1 MSITHR
7 KPWRPKKAPAS
18 THAGATEPGA
28 ARAAESPPPTPPPAS
43 LLTRPLGLEGWAH
56 LEPVVLAALASGDP
70 LLLIGRHGTAKSFLL
85 ERLAESLSLEFRFYN
100 ASLVNYDDLVG
111 IPVPDEAQTSLRYI
125 STPSSIWEAEVV
137 FIDEISRAR
146 PELQN
151 KLFPIIHERRV
162 QGIRLEK
169 LRYRWAAMN
178 PPPDEDADDEPAYHG
193 AEPLDPALADRFAF
207 LIEVPGWDT
216 LTAEAK
222 KAVLIDQFRGRHE
235 FPVAVPELVAKT
247 RRLLDALSQ
256 SPPEKLA
263 EYLIA
268 LAPLAAK
275 AGHELSTRRVTTLL
289 RSILAIQAA
298 RTILAGAASK
308 PCPGWEDA
316 AWLAFRHGLPGIA
329 HGIKT
334 NHAALLAAH
343 RQAWNLCGLDA
354 SDPWRQIL
362 SVPDPIDRLA
372 LAVRLGPA
380 IDAVDLAGLLTSA
393 FAAQPDKAR
402 RRSLALVA
410 YLALRDRHELPAIAV
425 ETLATEAREA
435 LTPGSRN
442 LQVHG
447 SALDACR
454 KVAST
459 CAQLG
464 ESLRDKHCRN
474 LLQSLLPENY
484 RGIEPSELRAN
495 FNALWKKFAL
505 E

>member
-1 MSITHR
+1 
-7 KPWRPKKAPAS
+7 
-18 THAGATEPGA
+18 
-28 ARAAESPPPTPPPAS
+28 
-43 LLTRPLGLEGWAH
+43 
-56 LEPVVLAALASGDP
+56 
-70 LLLIGRHGTAKSFLL
+70 
-85 ERLAESLSLEFRFYN
+85 
-100 ASLVNYDDLVG
+100 
-111 IPVPDEAQTSLRYI
+111 
-125 STPSSIWEAEVV
+125 
-137 FIDEISRAR
+137 
-146 PELQN
+146 
-151 KLFPIIHERRV
+151 
-162 QGIRLEK
+162 
-169 LRYRWAAMN
+169 
-178 PPPDEDADDEPAYHG
+178 
-193 AEPLDPALADRFAF
+193 
-207 LIEVPGWDT
+207 
-216 LTAEAK
+216 
-222 KAVLIDQFRGRHE
+222 
-235 FPVAVPELVAKT
+235 
-247 RRLLDALSQ
+247 
-256 SPPEKLA
+256 
-263 EYLIA
+263 
-268 LAPLAAK
+268 
-275 AGHELSTRRVTTLL
+275 LSTRRVTGLL

-298 RTILAGAASK
+298 RTILAEAAAK

-329 HGIKT
+329 HGVKT

-362 SVPDPIDRLA
+362 SVPDPVDRLA

>member
-1 MSITHR
+1 MSAT
-7 KPWRPKKAPAS
+7 KKQTRQLKSPSTPPESLPAQDS
-18 THAGATEPGA
+18 A
-28 ARAAESPPPTPPPAS
+28 SPPVS
-43 LLTRPLGLEGWAH
+43 LLTRPLGLEGWVH

-85 ERLAESLSLEFRFYN
+85 ERLAESLGLEFRFYN

-111 IPVPDEAQTSLRYI
+111 IPVPDETQTSLRYI

-178 PPPDEDADDEPAYHG
+178 PPPDEESETEPVYHG
-193 AEPLDPALADRFAF
+193 AEPLDPALADRFAY

-216 LTAEAK
+216 LTNDAR
-222 KAVLIDQFRGRHE
+222 KAVLLDQFRGRHE
-235 FPVAVPELVAKT
+235 FPVPVPDLVAKT
-247 RRLLDALSQ
+247 CRLLDVLTQ
-256 SPPEKLA
+256 NPPEKLA

-275 AGHELSTRRVTTLL
+275 AGHELSTRRITTLL

-298 RTILAGAASK
+298 RTILAEAAGK
-308 PCPGWEDA
+308 PRPGWEDA

-329 HGIKT
+329 HGVKT
-334 NHAALLAAH
+334 DPSALLAAH

-362 SVPDPIDRLA
+362 SVPDPVDRLA
-372 LAVRLGPA
+372 VAARLGA
-380 IDAVDLAGLLTSA
+380 VIDPVDVAALLTSA
-393 FAAQPDKAR
+393 FASQADKAAR
-402 RRSLALVA
+402 RALALVV
-410 YLALRDRHELPAIAV
+410 YLALRDRQELPAIAV
-425 ETLATEAREA
+425 ETIATEAREA
-435 LTPGSRN
+435 LQPSKASHQIYGN
-442 LQVHG
+442 QL
-447 SALDACR
+447 
-454 KVAST
+454 ST
-459 CAQLG
+459 CREAASVCATL
-464 ESLRDKHCRN
+464 SNTTRDGHCRN
-474 LLQSLLPENY
+474 LLQSLLPNGF
-484 RGIEPSELRAN
+484 RGRKPVEVQKF
-495 FNALWKKFAL
+495 FNTLWKKFDL
-505 E
+505 Q

>member
-1 MSITHR
+1 MNTKT
-7 KPWRPKKAPAS
+7 KPKSPQAS
-18 THAGATEPGA
+18 KPLPDPSLTAHE
-28 ARAAESPPPTPPPAS
+28 AEVAQTPQS

-56 LEPVVLAALASGDP
+56 LEAVVLAALASGDP

-85 ERLAESLSLEFRFYN
+85 ERLAESLGLVFRFYN

-111 IPVPDEAQTSLRYI
+111 IPVPDETQTSLRYI
-125 STPSSIWEAEVV
+125 STPASIWDAEVV

-162 QGIRLEK
+162 QGILLEK

-178 PPPDEDADDEPAYHG
+178 PPPDEDADDAPAYHG

-216 LTAEAK
+216 LTDEAR

-235 FPVAVPELVAKT
+235 FPVPVSDLVAKT
-247 RRLLDALSQ
+247 RRILEVLQQ

-268 LAPLAAK
+268 LAPLAGK
-275 AGHELSTRRVTTLL
+275 AGHELSTRRITTLL

-298 RTILAGAASK
+298 RTVLAELSAQ
-308 PCPGWEDA
+308 PRPGWEDA

-329 HGIKT
+329 HGVKT

-343 RQAWNLCGLDA
+343 RQAWNLCGLNA
-354 SDPWRQIL
+354 TDPWRQIL
-362 SVPDPIDRLA
+362 SVQDPIDRLA
-372 LAVRLGPA
+372 LAARLGSA

-393 FAAQPDKAR
+393 FAAQPDKTR
-402 RRSLALVA
+402 RRALGLVA
-410 YLALRDRHELPAIAV
+410 YLALRDHHALPAIAV
-425 ETLATEAREA
+425 ETLATEARDA
-435 LTPGSRN
+435 LQPGSRN
-442 LQVHG
+442 LQTYG
-447 SALDACR
+447 PALNACR
-454 KVAST
+454 KAAAVCAELGDST
-459 CAQLG
+459 
-464 ESLRDKHCRN
+464 RDKHCRN
-474 LLQSLLPENY
+474 LIQSLLPDNLC
-484 RGIEPSELRAN
+484 GIEPSEVRNN
-495 FNALWKKFAL
+495 FNTLWKKFAL